1 MSTQPIYTQDDE
13 KKPLVSFII
22 TYYNESVDMLKEC
35 VNSILSLSLNAA
47 ERQIIVV
54 DDGSDVSPI
63 DLLIE
68 LSSDIIYVRQPNLG
82 LSRARNRGIGI
93 AEGSFIQFVDA
104 DDYLL
109 TNTYEQCLDIIRYR
123 ETDMVLFQSTSSTTS
138 TPHSE
143 ADGPM
148 SGTDYMAHHN
158 LRGSA
163 CGYVFRKAILHNL
176 RHRLSVLCVIES
188 LRTR

>member
-82 LSRARNRGIGI
+82 LSRARNRG
-93 AEGSFIQFVDA
+93 
-104 DDYLL
+104 
-109 TNTYEQCLDIIRYR
+109 
-123 ETDMVLFQSTSSTTS
+123 
-138 TPHSE
+138 
-143 ADGPM
+143 
-148 SGTDYMAHHN
+148 
-158 LRGSA
+158 
-163 CGYVFRKAILHNL
+163 K
-176 RHRLSVLCVIES
+176 
-188 LRTR
+188 

>member
-109 TNTYEQCLDIIRYR
+109 TNTYEQCLDIIRYK
-123 ETDMVLFQSTSSTTS
+123 ETDMVLFQSTGSTTS
-138 TPHSE
+138 TPQ
-143 ADGPM
+143 
-148 SGTDYMAHHN
+148 
-158 LRGSA
+158 L
-163 CGYVFRKAILHNL
+163 
-176 RHRLSVLCVIES
+176 
-188 LRTR
+188 

>member
-68 LSSDIIYVRQPNLG
+68 LSSDIIYVRQPNQG

-123 ETDMVLFQSTSSTTS
+123 ETDMKKEQTCT
-138 TPHSE
+138 
-143 ADGPM
+143 
-148 SGTDYMAHHN
+148 
-158 LRGSA
+158 
-163 CGYVFRKAILHNL
+163 
-176 RHRLSVLCVIES
+176 
-188 LRTR
+188 